1 MSRTVLITDVHT
13 PLGDQLLRRY
23 LGEGYPVAATRC
35 KEAVIRTPVVSEE
48 EQLLLIDWNRSSAI
62 SAKNVL
68 LAALNRYERIDE
80 TLILSPP
87 ELEQKLLQETPAQ
100 TIEREVDT
108 WIKGTLFLTHTVLLQ
123 YAQQH
128 GGCLALVN
136 HTPREESTVPA
147 PLENALRGSF
157 AALAGS
163 ILAGTAL
170 ENVFVNG
177 FESRTQ
183 KIEELADFIF
193 DNMKSRGA
201 KSSGKW
207 HRFPARSGFLSA
219 LNR

>member
-23 LGEGYPVAATRC
+23 LGEGYQVAATRS
-35 KEAVIRTPVVSEE
+35 KDAVIQTPVASEE
-48 EQLLLIDWNRSSAI
+48 EQLLLIDWNRGSAI

-68 LAALNRYERIDE
+68 LTTLNRYDRIEE

-87 ELEQKLLQETPAQ
+87 ELEQKLLQETAAE
-100 TIEREVDT
+100 TIERAVDT
-108 WIKGTLFLTHTVLLQ
+108 WIKGTLFLMQTVLMQ
-123 YAQQH
+123 YSQQQA
-128 GGCLALVN
+128 GCLALIN
-136 HTPREESTVPA
+136 HTPREEPAVPA

-157 AALAGS
+157 AAAAGS

-183 KIEELADFIF
+183 KIEELADFVF
-193 DNMKSRGA
+193 DTMKSRGT
-201 KSSGKW
+201 KSSGRW
-207 HRFPARSGFLSA
+207 YRFPARPGFLSA